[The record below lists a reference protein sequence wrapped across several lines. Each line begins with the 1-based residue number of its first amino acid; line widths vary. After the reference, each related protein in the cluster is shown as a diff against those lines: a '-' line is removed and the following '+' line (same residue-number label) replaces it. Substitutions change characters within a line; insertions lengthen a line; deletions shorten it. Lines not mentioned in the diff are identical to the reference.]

1 VTGPGAEGF
10 DDFYAANFA
19 SVVVQLRAATGDLA
33 EAQDLAQEAFSR
45 AWGRWE
51 KLTAYEEPV
60 AWVRRV
66 AWNLAINRWRR
77 TRTARSFL
85 SRQRPEHVNGPEPD
99 RVALHDALRRL
110 PPQQRRA
117 VALFYLAD
125 LTTAQIAQECGV
137 PESTVRSWLHR
148 ARAALLELLTDKEDG
163 DRGTVR

>member
-1 VTGPGAEGF
+1 MTGPGAGGF
-10 DDFYAANFA
+10 DDFYAANFT

-51 KLTAYEEPV
+51 KLTAYEDPV

-66 AWNLAINRWRR
+66 AWNLAVNRWRR
-77 TRTARSFL
+77 TRTAWSFL
-85 SRQRPEHVNGPEPD
+85 SRQRPEHVDGPGPD

-125 LTTAQIAQECGV
+125 LTTAQIAQESGV

-148 ARAALLELLTDKEDG
+148 ARAALLEQLTDKEDG
-163 DRGTVR
+163 NRGPVR